1 MNAISNCCG
10 EYTKECKECGEP
22 YCADGCGDH
31 CEEVNDTTGK
41 EQRFQ

>member
-22 YCADGCGDH
+22 YCLACSDH

>member
-10 EYTKECKECGEP
+10 EYTKECGECGEP
-22 YCADGCGDH
+22 YCDGCGDH

>member
-10 EYTKECKECGEP
+10 EYTKECSECLEP
-22 YCADGCGDH
+22 YCLACDDH

-41 EQRFQ
+41 EQRYA